1 MREIN
6 KNLSNS
12 IRALSMDA
20 VQKANSGHPGMPMGM
35 ADVSTILFKYF
46 LKFNPKN
53 PSWINRDR
61 FVLSAGHG
69 SMLLYSLLYLTGY
82 KSINLKNLKNFRQLN
97 SICAGHPEYVKNSG
111 IETTTGPLG
120 QGISNAV
127 GFALAEEILK
137 KKLGKKIINHKTYVI
152 AGDGC
157 LMEGISHEAMSLAGH
172 LRLKNLI
179 MLFDNNSISIDGPTS
194 LAVSDN
200 FKKDLKVMGGV
211 LLKLMDIKKVKYLK
225 HYKKLKK
232 AKKPTVISCKTKIGY
247 GSPNKSGKASS
258 HGSPLGVEEVSLVRK
273 ELGWNHKPF

>member
-1 MREIN
+1 
-6 KNLSNS
+6 
-12 IRALSMDA
+12 MDA

-35 ADVSTILFKYF
+35 ADVATILFKYF

-53 PSWINRDR
+53 PNWMNRDR

-82 KSINLKNLKNFRQLN
+82 KSVNLKDIKKFRQLD
-97 SICAGHPEYVKNSG
+97 SICAGHPEFIPNSG

-127 GFALAEEILK
+127 GFAIAEEILK
-137 KKLGKKIINHKTYVI
+137 KKLGRDIINHKTYVI

-172 LRLKNLI
+172 LKLKNLI

-194 LAVSDN
+194 LAVSD
-200 FKKDLKVMGGV
+200 D
-211 LLKLMDIKKVKYLK
+211 
-225 HYKKLKK
+225 YKKRFNSYGWDYIDINGHKEIEIYK
-232 AKKPTVISCKTKIGY
+232 ALNISFSLCPFISTK
-247 GSPNKSGKASS
+247 SQP
-258 HGSPLGVEEVSLVRK
+258 
-273 ELGWNHKPF
+273 